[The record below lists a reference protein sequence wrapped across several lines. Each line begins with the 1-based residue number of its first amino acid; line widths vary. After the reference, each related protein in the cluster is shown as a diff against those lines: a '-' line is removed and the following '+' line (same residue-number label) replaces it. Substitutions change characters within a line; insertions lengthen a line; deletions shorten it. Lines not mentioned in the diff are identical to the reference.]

1 MIITIKIEIQ
11 VWVYVWSDFMDRN
24 KQFKIANFKLFFLET
39 PNQKPYF
46 FNFFTNHM
54 FQNTIIKFLKLIT
67 YDEQQPKRG
76 LLRLLPSLFIE
87 LGWHEKR
94 NLMQVN

>member
-1 MIITIKIEIQ
+1 
-11 VWVYVWSDFMDRN
+11 
-24 KQFKIANFKLFFLET
+24 
-39 PNQKPYF
+39 
-46 FNFFTNHM
+46 M

-94 NLMQVN
+94 NLMQVNQLRLQ